1 MLLVAHPNVDV
12 AVAIGETTH
21 GKLAVVPG
29 LTVAS
34 SRAIAESLVGLR
46 CALVAPYFAGGAPD
60 LADGLEVIAALRIRD
75 PKGAVALLA
84 DAPSERVAAL
94 AAPLGVTVVS
104 LGDVVPLRGLVQRA
118 AVGAPFAPPVMARSL
133 DDDVRA
139 VEDAAT
145 GPFTK
150 LERELCREL
159 LVSGSVESM
168 RMARPVHPDTFRRQ
182 LGSMLAK
189 ADAHDPAELLHR
201 VFAPPGYGRATGDAT
216 TPGSAP
222 RPDRTRRRAHG

>member
-21 GKLAVVPG
+21 GKLGVVPG

-46 CALVAPYFAGGAPD
+46 CALVAPYFGGGAPD
-60 LADGLEVIAALRIRD
+60 LADGLEVVAALRMRD
-75 PKGAVALLA
+75 PKGAVALLTE
-84 DAPSERVAAL
+84 APSERVAAI
-94 AAPLGVTVVS
+94 AAPLGVGVVS
-104 LGDVVPLRGLVQRA
+104 LRDVVPLRGLVQRA
-118 AVGAPFAPPVMARSL
+118 AVGLPFAAPIVSRSL

-139 VEDAAT
+139 VEDGASQ
-145 GPFTK
+145 PFTN

-189 ADAHDPAELLHR
+189 ASARDAAELLHR
-201 VFAPPGYGRATGDAT
+201 VFAPRGYGRATGGA
-216 TPGSAP
+216 PGGPS
-222 RPDRTRRRAHG
+222 RPARSRQRAHG